1 MTWIDYGIIGV
12 FLAGLA
18 GAGLTISKLIKHS
31 DDIFVAG
38 RELTPFILG
47 ATITATNLSMF
58 HFISMGG
65 IAFQKGVS
73 IIWQNWTGCMALVL
87 SGIFV
92 IPVMR
97 RLRVRSIPEFLEMRY
112 NRSLRILIG
121 AFWGLRL
128 CIFLGIFLYI
138 AATASSQITG
148 WDNYFGWLIIFSV
161 IAIMYSAIG
170 GAWAVAIM
178 DSMQFAFILV
188 GGLIT
193 LPIAIHLA
201 GGTPSLIHWLGTHGK
216 MVHTQLVPTGMGEFN
231 WLFILA
237 ILLISTKWATVDQ
250 VILQRAFGAKNP
262 RVGAQ
267 GMVLSGLITVPLA
280 FLWILPGLALAR
292 IQPPGITNPDH
303 AIPWLLSTQLPLV
316 AKGLL
321 GFVLCGLVAAQVSTI
336 TADINSVATLFTND
350 VFRAL
355 KRKPPSQRQLIYVA
369 RFSSVICGALMIFFA
384 WLLSFTNSGAV
395 RANLAVVGIVD
406 LPLFII
412 TVVFGLMWKRT
423 TWQGAMV
430 GFFGGG
436 AVGILSYLVIVPKYF
451 EGNLYPFL
459 HAIWP
464 SLAAWASGWHASL
477 KVYEPSMLS
486 IAPFVSSGT
495 AIILTLLVSLL
506 TRPGKDD
513 QSHKIWAHFHATD
526 GGEDG
531 QDTFHL
537 IPTSVAGKLGIALV
551 AAGLLSFLVGI
562 ISAAHAF
569 PPATTLAVGGMIVL
583 FAGGL
588 MRVYVD

>member
-1 MTWIDYGIIGV
+1 MTWLDYTIIAV
-12 FLAGLA
+12 FLTGLA

-47 ATITATNLSMF
+47 ATITATNLSMY

-65 IAFQKGVS
+65 IAYQKGIS

-97 RLRVRSIPEFLEMRY
+97 RLRIRSIPEFLEMRY
-112 NRSLRILIG
+112 SKPLRILIG

-138 AATASSQITG
+138 AATASAQITG
-148 WDNYFGWLIIFSV
+148 WNNYFGWLAIFSV

-178 DSMQFAFILV
+178 DSMQFAFILL

-201 GGTPSLIHWLGTHGK
+201 GGTGPLIHWLQSHGK
-216 MVHTQLVPTGMGEFN
+216 PVHTQLVPTGMGEFN
-231 WLFILA
+231 WLFVLA

-280 FLWILPGLALAR
+280 FIWILPGLALAR
-292 IQPPGITNPDH
+292 LQPPGITNPDH
-303 AIPWLLSTQLPLV
+303 AIPWLLATHLPKV
-316 AKGLL
+316 AVGLL
-321 GFVLCGLVAAQVSTI
+321 GLVLCGLVAAQVSTI

-355 KRKPPSQRQLIYVA
+355 KKKAPTQRQLIYVA
-369 RFSSVICGALMIFFA
+369 RFSSVICGALMILVA
-384 WLLSFTNSGAV
+384 WLLSRTNSGAV
-395 RANLAVVGIVD
+395 RANLTVVGIVD
-406 LPLFII
+406 LPLFVITII
-412 TVVFGLMWKRT
+412 YGMMWKRT
-423 TWQGAMV
+423 TWQGALA
-430 GFFGGG
+430 GFFIGG
-436 AVGILSYLVIVPKYF
+436 AAGILSYMVVVPDYF
-451 EGNLYPFL
+451 NGTTYPFL
-459 HAIWP
+459 HIVSG
-464 SLAAWASGWHASL
+464 SLADHARAWHEHI
-477 KVYEPSMLS
+477 KIYKDSMLS

-495 AIILTLLVSLL
+495 ALVVTPVVSLL
-506 TRPGKDD
+506 TKQGKNAECD
-513 QSHKIWAHFHATD
+513 KIWAHFHTA
-526 GGEDG
+526 EDA

-537 IPTSVAGKLGIALV
+537 VPKTSAGKLGVLLI
-551 AAGLLSFLVGI
+551 AAGFLSFLVGI

-569 PPATTLAVGGMIVL
+569 PLATPLAIGGMAVLFVGGMI
-583 FAGGL
+583 
-588 MRVYVD
+588 RVYVD

>member
-1 MTWIDYGIIGV
+1 MTWIDYTIIGL

-18 GAGLTISKLIKHS
+18 VAGLRISRLIKHS

-47 ATITATNLSMF
+47 ATITATNLSMY

-65 IAFQKGVS
+65 IAFQKGIS

-97 RLRVRSIPEFLEMRY
+97 RLQVRSIPEFLEMRY
-112 NRSLRILIG
+112 SKPLRIIIG

-138 AATASSQITG
+138 AATAGAQITG
-148 WDNYFGWLIIFSV
+148 WDNYFGWLAIFSV

-178 DSMQFAFILV
+178 DSMQFAFIIL

-193 LPIAIHLA
+193 LPVAIHLA
-201 GGTPSLIHWLGTHGK
+201 GGTPSLIHWLQTHGK
-216 MVHTQLVPTGMGEFN
+216 TVHTQLVPTGMGEFN
-231 WLFILA
+231 WLFVLA

-250 VILQRAFGAKNP
+250 AILQRAFGAKNP

-292 IQPPGITNPDH
+292 INPPGITNPDH
-303 AIPWLLSTQLPLV
+303 AIPWLLATHLPPI
-316 AKGLL
+316 ASGLL
-321 GFVLCGLVAAQVSTI
+321 GLVLCGLVAAQVSTI
-336 TADINSVATLFTND
+336 TADINSVATLFTSD
-350 VFRAL
+350 VYQAL
-355 KRKPPSQRQLIYVA
+355 KKKAPTQKQLIYVA
-369 RFSSVICGALMIFFA
+369 RFSSLICGALMILFA

-395 RANLAVVGIVD
+395 RANLTVVGIVD

-412 TVVFGLMWKRT
+412 TIVYGLGWKRT
-423 TWQGAMV
+423 TWQGAMA
-430 GFFGGG
+430 GFFIGG
-436 AVGILSYLVIVPKYF
+436 AAGIMSYMFIIPNYF
-451 EGNLYPFL
+451 NHTTYPFL
-459 HAIWP
+459 SAISG
-464 SLAAWASGWHASL
+464 SLAMHAAAWHEHI
-477 KVYEPSMLS
+477 KVYKDSMLS
-486 IAPFVSSGT
+486 IAPFVSSG
-495 AIILTLLVSLL
+495 AALLITPIVSLL
-506 TRPGKDD
+506 TKPGKND
-513 QSHKIWAHFHATD
+513 QSHKIWANFHVGDDT
-526 GGEDG
+526 E
-531 QDTFHL
+531 DTFHL
-537 IPTSVAGKLGIALV
+537 VPRSRAGKFGVGLVVAGF
-551 AAGLLSFLVGI
+551 LSFLIGI

-569 PPATTLAVGGMIVL
+569 PLATVMAVGGMIALFIGGVL
-583 FAGGL
+583 
-588 MRVYVD
+588 RVYVE

>member
-12 FLAGLA
+12 FLTGLA
-18 GAGLTISKLIKHS
+18 LAGLTISRLIKHS

-47 ATITATNLSMF
+47 ATITATNLSMY

-65 IAFQKGVS
+65 IAFQKGIS

-87 SGIFV
+87 SGLFV

-112 NRSLRILIG
+112 SRPLRVIIG
-121 AFWGLRL
+121 VFWGLRL

-138 AATASSQITG
+138 AATASAQITG
-148 WDNYFGWLIIFSV
+148 WDNYFGWLLIFSV

-193 LPIAIHLA
+193 LPVAIHMA
-201 GGTPSLIHWLGTHGK
+201 GGTESLFQWLNTHGK
-216 MVHTQLVPTGMGEFN
+216 AVHTQLVPTGAGEFN

-250 VILQRAFGAKNP
+250 VILQRAFGARNP

-267 GMVLSGLITVPLA
+267 GMLLSGLITVPLA
-280 FLWILPGLALAR
+280 FLWVLPGVALAR
-292 IQPPGITNPDH
+292 IQPPGIVNPDH
-303 AIPWLLSTQLPLV
+303 AIPWLLSTQLPLI
-316 AKGLL
+316 GRGFL

-355 KRKPPSQRQLIYVA
+355 KKKAPSQRQLILVA
-369 RFSSVICGALMIFFA
+369 RFSSLVCGGLMIFVA
-384 WLLSFTNSGAV
+384 WLLSFSNSGAV
-395 RANLAVVGIVD
+395 RANLTVVGIVD
-406 LPLFII
+406 LPLFVITII
-412 TVVFGLMWKRT
+412 YGLMWKRT
-423 TWQGAMV
+423 TWQGAMA
-430 GFFGGG
+430 GFFVGG
-436 AVGILSYLVIVPKYF
+436 AAGIASYLVVVPDYF
-451 EGNLYPFL
+451 NGTTYPL
-459 HAIWP
+459 LQAISGSMAAHA
-464 SLAAWASGWHASL
+464 AAWHEQIR
-477 KVYEPSMLS
+477 VYKDSMLS

-495 AIILTLLVSLL
+495 ALLVTPIVSLL
-506 TRPGKDD
+506 SKPQPSNNCDTIWGHFRSTDLGDD
-513 QSHKIWAHFHATD
+513 
-526 GGEDG
+526 
-531 QDTFHL
+531 FHL
-537 IPTSVAGKLGIALV
+537 IPVTAIGKAGLV
-551 AAGLLSFLVGI
+551 LIAAGFLVFLAGI
-562 ISAAHAF
+562 ISATRAF
-569 PPATTLAVGGMIVL
+569 PAATEMAVGGMIAL
-583 FAGGL
+583 FVGGTV
-588 MRVYVD
+588 RVWVK